1 MANTPDTITS
11 NPLSSQ
17 TFFNGY
23 FSQPIQVSDAVWGQV
38 YGYFL
43 TLTKDASAASAL
55 AQSVIA
61 LTYNN
66 NLDPLAV
73 INEFSKAPNS
83 SNVKTLL
90 ISFFNSSKGSTS
102 KLGFKKLN
110 ETPPSVS
117 RNIIA

>member
-1 MANTPDTITS
+1 MTNTPTIIDS
-11 NPLSSQ
+11 SSSQ

-43 TLTKDASAASAL
+43 TLTKSKDAANAL

-66 NLDPLAV
+66 NLDPLQV
-73 INEFSKAPNS
+73 IQEFSSAPNS
-83 SNVKTLL
+83 NSVKTLL
-90 ISFFNSSKGSTS
+90 ISFFNSTKGSTS
-102 KLGFKKLN
+102 KLGYN
-110 ETPPSVS
+110 NNNSTNPNVA
-117 RNIIA
+117 RNILP